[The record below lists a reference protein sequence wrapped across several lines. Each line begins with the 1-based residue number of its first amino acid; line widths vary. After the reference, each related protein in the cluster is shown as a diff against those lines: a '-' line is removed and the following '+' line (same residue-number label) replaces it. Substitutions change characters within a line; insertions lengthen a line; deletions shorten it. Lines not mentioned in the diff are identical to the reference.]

1 MTDQHVASNLATDIS
16 RCPAIEVDGVA
27 YTYPDGT
34 EALRGVTF
42 ALAPGE
48 AVGLIGPNGAGKSTL
63 IWTLAG
69 FLAPSRGRAIVQG
82 REVRKANLADVRR
95 RLGLIFQNPDDQLFM
110 PTLFEDVAFG
120 PLNLGMAREE
130 VEARVAA
137 ALREVGLADERDKF
151 PGHLS
156 GGQKRLAALA
166 AVLAAGPEVL
176 VLDEPT
182 SDLDPRA
189 RRRFIEHMVALPQA
203 RLIASHD
210 LEMILDLCP
219 RVLLLDRGA
228 IVADGPALEVLADAA
243 LVEAHGLE
251 APYSLRRDHAHRFPL
266 HGTPHEHEHR
276 KWEAH

>member
-95 RLGLIFQNPDDQLFM
+95 RLGLMFQNPDDQLFM
-110 PTLFEDVAFG
+110 PTLEDDLAFG
-120 PLNLGMAREE
+120 PVNLGLSESGVRE
-130 VEARVAA
+130 RVASA
-137 ALREVGLADERDKF
+137 AAQMDLCSMLDR
-151 PGHLS
+151 PPHHLS
-156 GGQKRLAALA
+156 MGQRRGAAIA
-166 AVLAAGPEVL
+166 AVLAMQPSL
-176 VLDEPT
+176 LLMDEP
-182 SDLDPRA
+182 SSNLDPRS
-189 RRRFIEHMVALPQA
+189 RRRLIEVLAGLDATM
-203 RLIASHD
+203 LIAAHD
-210 LEMILDLCP
+210 LDMVGRLCE
-219 RVLLLDRGA
+219 RVAVIDAGR
-228 IVADGPALEVLADAA
+228 IVADGAAREILGSAA
-243 LVEAHGLE
+243 LMEQYGLE
-251 APYSLRRDHAHRFPL
+251 TWREPR
-266 HGTPHEHEHR
+266 E
-276 KWEAH
+276 